1 MRPAMKIDVS
11 CGLVQTGLHHLTPL
25 VPLGDLDHQ
34 REVVR
39 RLGPGAYLYIRGPH
53 GWYDYVYQGKNVI
66 SIGNC
71 EFFAFSRDYYGT
83 KLKYPQLVI
92 KNFEYI
98 LDELGRKQL
107 GPLYPDDST
116 LSILSRSNNLDVA
129 GIEDLQSS
137 NSNSLIGI
145 SALWLYH

>member
-1 MRPAMKIDVS
+1 
-11 CGLVQTGLHHLTPL
+11 
-25 VPLGDLDHQ
+25 
-34 REVVR
+34 
-39 RLGPGAYLYIRGPH
+39 
-53 GWYDYVYQGKNVI
+53 VI

-71 EFFAFSRDYYGT
+71 EFLAFSRDYYGT
-83 KLKYPQLVI
+83 KLKCPQLVI

-116 LSILSRSNNLDVA
+116 TYILSRSNNLDVA

-145 SALWLYH
+145 SALWSLPLSRIPVVSALGQLLLIPVGSS